1 MAIPPIGKSG
11 ASALTS
17 NMWPQDCPVRPKKNT
32 SASFCMLWA
41 IVRMVF
47 LPPSQLMKR
56 QCHSLISRENW
67 ITTFGTRKDVVIERA
82 RFNKRVQGQ
91 SETIHSFIQDLY
103 KIAEGCSYGVLK
115 KELIRQNCG
124 GGCQRQ
130 SLRAP
135 PELSQPQATRG
146 HAAE

>member
-1 MAIPPIGKSG
+1 MASG
-11 ASALTS
+11 LSSKTKKEQVSIFLYAVD
-17 NMWPQDCPVRPKKNT
+17 DCVDSILATLSIDEETVSFADIKRELNDYFGARKN
-32 SASFCMLWA
+32 
-41 IVRMVF
+41 
-47 LPPSQLMKR
+47 
-56 QCHSLISRENW
+56 
-67 ITTFGTRKDVVIERA
+67 VVVERA
-82 RFNKRVQGQ
+82 RFNKRVQRQ
-91 SETIHSFIQDLY
+91 SETNDSFIQDLY

-135 PELSQPQATRG
+135 PGQSQPQAARG